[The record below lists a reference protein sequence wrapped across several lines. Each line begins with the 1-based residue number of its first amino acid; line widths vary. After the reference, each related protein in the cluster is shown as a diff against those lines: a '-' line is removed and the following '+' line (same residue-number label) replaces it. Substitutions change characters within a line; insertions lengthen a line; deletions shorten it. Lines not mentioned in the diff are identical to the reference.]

1 MFHFGQGPRI
11 NPNAKII
18 QVEILPEQCHV
29 NRTAD
34 VTLVGDCKIV
44 LKQLISAWKSVS
56 IASLSTETDWWKS
69 LKQNVAT
76 NQANLEKKCKEET
89 VPLGYHFTLK
99 QIADA
104 IDNDAILVSE
114 GANTLDM
121 YVQLEFFP
129 SYSEFNRISVAESL
143 LRATCHGV
151 GWIVVLR
158 LLWAWHLA
166 LQLPHPPQ
174 HLTEKLLPLSVTLL
188 LALAAWK
195 LKYYAG
201 TIRLGHN

>member
-29 NRTAD
+29 NRIAD

-44 LKQLISAWKSVS
+44 LRQLISAWKIQHVTSFT
-56 IASLSTETDWWKS
+56 TECDWWKS
-69 LKQNVAT
+69 LKQNVAS

-89 VPLGYHFTLK
+89 TPLGYHFTLK

-104 IDNDAILVSE
+104 MPDNAILISE

-121 YVQLEFFP
+121 YVISFP
-129 SYSEFNRISVAESL
+129 PNEE
-143 LRATCHGV
+143 
-151 GWIVVLR
+151 
-158 LLWAWHLA
+158 
-166 LQLPHPPQ
+166 
-174 HLTEKLLPLSVTLL
+174 
-188 LALAAWK
+188 
-195 LKYYAG
+195 
-201 TIRLGHN
+201 